1 MPWLV
6 QNGPNSFTLVSKKCK
21 SEILFHSRDTA
32 HTGSFHNWISVF
44 RSKYYPTRTSC
55 LENKQNK
62 QKQTTTKLTEIKEVE
77 QFKHHF
83 YLLILMS
90 LLLEN
95 APRERREHWSSI
107 NLQNNMP
114 FTKHYSHLSLCII
127 NAEANIPIHLKKG
140 SKIVLNCIQFY

>member
-1 MPWLV
+1 M
-6 QNGPNSFTLVSKKCK
+6 NCK
-21 SEILFHSRDTA
+21 SEILFHSRGTA

-107 NLQNNMP
+107 NLQNN
-114 FTKHYSHLSLCII
+114 I
-127 NAEANIPIHLKKG
+127 NAIYQTLLSSVSVYHQCRGKYPNSLEERKQ
-140 SKIVLNCIQFY
+140 NCIKLYSILLKYRS